1 MGALTLN
8 SASWS
13 RSRALEHL
21 RLVECS
27 GPLEISELGQHQMLF
42 QNKNTLP
49 VKVVLG
55 GISLGYKCE
64 VTSSRGGQTDTSTMP
79 VSPTG
84 ELALIV
90 LEGSQCSVKVLS
102 SFAGGALIAK
112 KQ

>member
-102 SFAGGALIAK
+102 SFAGGR
-112 KQ
+112 